1 MSAMCK
7 NHKKSYYCCNS
18 ITVMIPCMERMI
30 TYDTIRYDTIWH
42 ERLFANSKKKKE
54 KGKKTYFLED
64 DDAFPVDAIEALL
77 RRFFPAIIIYST
89 IATATAYTPKFT
101 NECS

>member
-1 MSAMCK
+1 MAR
-7 NHKKSYYCCNS
+7 
-18 ITVMIPCMERMI
+18 TTFREL
-30 TYDTIRYDTIWH
+30 
-42 ERLFANSKKKKE
+42 EKE
-54 KGKKTYFLED
+54 KGKRKKTYFLED

-101 NECS
+101 NECNGMEWN